1 MILRKLHLL
10 WILVSH
16 LCNVRIDSKVFSASK
31 RHWFA
36 KRIKD
41 GEQNKEH
48 SSSLKLEKKNPKRK
62 LPQSLSLPVLLFLC
76 CDSLFF

>member
-1 MILRKLHLL
+1 MTLRKSYLL

-16 LCNVRIDSKVFSASK
+16 LCNVKIDSKVFSASK

-48 SSSLKLEKKNPKRK
+48 SSSLKLKTKNLRGNP
-62 LPQSLSLPVLLFLC
+62 LDPFLFLFC
-76 CDSLFF
+76 FFYVVIH